1 MVATDQDVLRLFERR
16 GQEKDFQTLMMEYQC
31 AIYEIQTKL
40 DVINADLS
48 LQTSRNPLEST
59 TSRLKSPLSIYN
71 KLRSRGYTVTVD
83 NVEKYL
89 HDVAGIRV
97 ISSFIDDIYTLR
109 DYLIEQDD
117 VKLIEEKDY
126 LKNPKENGYRSLHII
141 LEIPI
146 FLTGGKKSRKVE
158 VQFRTIAM
166 EFWASLEHKL
176 KYKKDIPNANSI
188 AEELGY
194 SAELINQLDLRM
206 MQIRRR
212 LDGDTE

>member
-1 MVATDQDVLRLFERR
+1 
-16 GQEKDFQTLMMEYQC
+16 MEYQC

-212 LDGDTE
+212 LDGDTV

>member
-1 MVATDQDVLRLFERR
+1 
-16 GQEKDFQTLMMEYQC
+16 MEYQC